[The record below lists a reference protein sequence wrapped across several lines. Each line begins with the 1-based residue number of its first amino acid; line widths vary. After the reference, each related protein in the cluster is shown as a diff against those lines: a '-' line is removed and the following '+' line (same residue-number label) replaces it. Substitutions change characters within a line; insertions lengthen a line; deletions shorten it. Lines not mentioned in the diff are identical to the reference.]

1 MAFPII
7 NFKFTNTETDEK
19 LQDLAS
25 SKFDALQKFIG
36 DAPAICEVEFEKVTN
51 HRQQGSIHRVEINL
65 EVNGKLYRAEST
77 SDTFEKALDEVKA
90 EVEESLRRARGKED
104 TMLKKGGRK
113 LKQLLRWGR

>member
-25 SKFDALQKFIG
+25 NKFAALQKFIG
-36 DAPAICEVEFEKVTN
+36 EAPAICEVEFEKVTN
-51 HRQQGSIHRVEINL
+51 HHQQGNIHRVEINL
-65 EVNGKLYRAEST
+65 EVNGKLHRSEATTE
-77 SDTFEKALDEVKA
+77 TFERSIDEVKA
-90 EVEESLRRARGKED
+90 EIEEGLRRARGKED

-113 LKQLLRWGR
+113 LKGLLRWGR

>member
-1 MAFPII
+1 MSFPII

-25 SKFDALQKFIG
+25 NKFDTLQKFIG

-51 HRQQGSIHRVEINL
+51 HHQQGNIHRVEINL
-65 EVNGKLYRAEST
+65 EVNGKLHRAEAT
-77 SDTFEKALDEVKA
+77 TETFERSIDEVRA
-90 EVEESLRRARGKED
+90 EIERVVRRARGKED

-113 LKQLLRWGR
+113 LKSLLRWGK